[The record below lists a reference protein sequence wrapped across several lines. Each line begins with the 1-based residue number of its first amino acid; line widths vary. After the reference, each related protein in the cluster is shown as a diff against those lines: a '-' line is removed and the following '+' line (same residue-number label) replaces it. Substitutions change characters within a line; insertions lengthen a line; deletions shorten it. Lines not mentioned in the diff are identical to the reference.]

1 MVQDVNI
8 SLNESGIDFRV
19 NTKSMPCLFN
29 VKKDDCE
36 SLHNHPSFFRLYA
49 PYGVTNEYRLIYYVW

>member
-36 SLHNHPSFFRLYA
+36 SLHNHPSFFQIVCTLRC
-49 PYGVTNEYRLIYYVW
+49 NQ